1 MPYTL
6 GQPQPTT
13 TVPQT
18 EVIVLTRSP
27 SRFSQLTSTEKQLW
41 AVASVVSSAA
51 GAFHGYRR
59 NQSVGWALVWAVL
72 GGMFPVVVPAIA
84 LAQGFGKPKAAYAA

>member
-6 GQPQPTT
+6 GQTTTPTPTT
-13 TVPQT
+13 QT
-18 EVIVLTRSP
+18 EVIVTPQTTSY
-27 SRFSQLTSTEKQLW
+27 SSVSSTEKQIW
-41 AVASVVSSAA
+41 AVASAASAAA

-59 NQSVGWALVWAVL
+59 NQSIAWALVWAVL

-84 LAQGFGKPKAAYAA
+84 LAQGFGKPRAGLAPA